1 MSQANFE
8 PEKAI
13 RLLDI
18 MYDLYGDAKEYPN
31 QTLPFLAGD
40 DGSVVL
46 DAVLVAEL
54 NKDGNQDL
62 VEWAHKNIV
71 SLFEWNIEL
80 PQL

>member
-1 MSQANFE
+1 MSMSDSSQSDN
-8 PEKAI
+8 AI

-18 MYDLYGDAKEYPN
+18 MYDLYGADKRYPT
-31 QTLPFLAGD
+31 QKLPFLAGD

-46 DAVLVAEL
+46 DVDLMTEL

-71 SLFEWNIEL
+71 SLFE
-80 PQL
+80 

>member
-31 QTLPFLAGD
+31 QTL
-40 DGSVVL
+40 
-46 DAVLVAEL
+46 
-54 NKDGNQDL
+54 
-62 VEWAHKNIV
+62 
-71 SLFEWNIEL
+71 LF
-80 PQL
+80 